1 MIKQMPVLRS
11 TIHPDV
17 TTPKNTDQRIATRG
31 IITHGEEILLIF
43 TARYHD
49 YSLPGGGLHDDEDI
63 ITGLIREVEEET
75 GAENIH
81 NVVPYGSYEE
91 LRPWYKDGFDS
102 IQMLSYCFT
111 CNANKQLGTPRLEE
125 NEIKNGVSALWINI
139 HEAIAHNLEVIANHP
154 RAGLSIER
162 ETYLL
167 QQIVKDIVIK

>member
-1 MIKQMPVLRS
+1 MINQMPILRS

-17 TTPKNTDQRIATRG
+17 TAPQNTDQRISTRG
-31 IITHGEEILLIF
+31 IITQGEEILLIF

-49 YSLPGGGLHDDEDI
+49 YSLPGGGLHENEDI

-75 GAENIH
+75 GAENII
-81 NVVPYGSYEE
+81 NIVPYGCYEE
-91 LRPWYKDGFDS
+91 LRPWYKGGFDS
-102 IQMLSYCFT
+102 IKMVSYCFT
-111 CNANKQLGTPRLEE
+111 CDANKQLGTPRLEE

-139 HEAIAHNLEVIANHP
+139 HKAIAHNLEVIASHP

-167 QQIVKDIVIK
+167 QKIAKGIVKK